1 MNKFLALALA
11 LFITA
16 GAVMAEDAKPVA
28 APAAAA
34 VDVKAFDT
42 DKNGALSKDE
52 IAAIKDEAA
61 KVAVVALDADMNGEV
76 SVEEAA
82 PKKDAPANVPAANV
96 PAAK

>member
-1 MNKFLALALA
+1 MTKFLVLA

-16 GAVMAEDAKPVA
+16 GAVVAEDAKPFA
-28 APAAAA
+28 ANTVAA

-61 KVAVVALDADMNGEV
+61 KAAVVALDADKNGEV
-76 SVEEAA
+76 SAEEAA
-82 PKKDAPANVPAANV
+82 PKAA
-96 PAAK
+96 AHAR

>member
-1 MNKFLALALA
+1 MNKFLALAL
-11 LFITA
+11 FITV

-28 APAAAA
+28 VTAAAV

-61 KVAVVALDADMNGEV
+61 KAAVVALDADKNGEV
-76 SVEEAA
+76 SAEEAA
-82 PKKDAPANVPAANV
+82 PKKAAPVNA